1 MITLES
7 LLNNDNSSNINEC
20 INLEDYSFELSNYTM
35 ECSDIMCEINTL
47 EAASIVCED
56 GENKKNI
63 FKKAL
68 ENIKELFK
76 KLMEFFKSII
86 YKSKRQK
93 TDNIVDMIISKIK
106 KGENTEFIYTSNPYV
121 DVLYKEKF
129 DKNDI
134 KTYVDT
140 MNSFISNIQ
149 KSIEELESHIA
160 KNDETKFIDAV
171 FEKIKNDIDNVHDVL
186 GRSKFTIAIKKY
198 NEDFNEH
205 YNKLGTLDKVFYT
218 GKGSPSIFDEK
229 VNRVSKDEL
238 INRLMWIKTVYI
250 ESVDDIGEIEINV
263 SRLDD
268 KCKSLYERFRD
279 FNDTY
284 LSISFKNLQ
293 DTTKMIYKVSLKINL
308 LMNSLLDEVKR
319 ISQII

>member
-1 MITLES
+1 
-7 LLNNDNSSNINEC
+7 
-20 INLEDYSFELSNYTM
+20 
-35 ECSDIMCEINTL
+35 
-47 EAASIVCED
+47 
-56 GENKKNI
+56 
-63 FKKAL
+63 
-68 ENIKELFK
+68 
-76 KLMEFFKSII
+76 MEFFKSII
-86 YKSKRQK
+86 YKSKQRK
-93 TDNIVDMIISKIK
+93 TDSIVDMIISKIK

-121 DVLYKEKF
+121 DILYKEKF

-171 FEKIKNDIDNVHDVL
+171 FEKIKNDIDSVHDVL

-205 YNKLGTLDKVFYT
+205 FNKLGTLDKVFYT

-250 ESVDDIGEIEINV
+250 ESVDDIRKIEINV
-263 SRLDD
+263 SELDD

-293 DTTKMIYKVSLKINL
+293 DTTKMIYKVSLEINL

-319 ISQII
+319 INQII

>member
-7 LLNNDNSSNINEC
+7 LLNNEESININD
-20 INLEDYSFELSNYTM
+20 IVSLEDYSFELSNYTM

-68 ENIKELFK
+68 EKIKELFK
-76 KLMEFFKSII
+76 RLIEFFKSII
-86 YKSKRQK
+86 YKSKQRK
-93 TDNIVDMIISKIK
+93 TDSIVDAIISKIK
-106 KGENTEFIYTSNPYV
+106 KVENTEFIYTSNPYV

-149 KSIEELESHIA
+149 KSIEELESHIT
-160 KNDETKFIDAV
+160 KNDETKLIDAV
-171 FEKIKNDIDNVHDVL
+171 FENIKNDIDSASDVL
-186 GRSKFTIAIKKY
+186 GRSKFAIAIKKY
-198 NEDFNEH
+198 REDFNEH
-205 YNKLGTLDKVFYT
+205 LNGLGTLDKVFYT
-218 GKGSPSIFDEK
+218 GKGSPKIFDEK
-229 VNRVSKDEL
+229 ANQVSKDEL
-238 INRLMWIKTVYI
+238 IDRLMWIKTVYI
-250 ESVDDIGEIEINV
+250 ESVGDIRDIEMNV
-263 SRLDD
+263 SRLND
-268 KCKSLYERFRD
+268 KCESLYKRFRD

-284 LSISFKNLQ
+284 LSTSFKNLQ
-293 DTTKMIYKVSLKINL
+293 NVIKMIYSASLEITL
-308 LMNSLLDEVKR
+308 LMNGLFSEVLR
-319 ISQII
+319 INEII